1 METVPVWEI
10 TGESTMSANLYAFWI
25 TFWTAI
31 GIATSAV
38 AACLTLSWEYSLFL
52 VVPAFIASIAGVFIA
67 QKHDDPLI
75 SLGGYMLITVS
86 FGAITGPVVA
96 LYTPASV
103 VRILFL
109 TTAVVIGL
117 GVVGAILPKSLE
129 SWWSWLFG
137 GLLLLLAGQILLPLA
152 AYLGVPVGNAMTV
165 WDWAGVALFS
175 GLIVFDLNRAMRIP
189 YTMDNAIDAAVAVY
203 LDFINLF
210 LRLLSLLGEA
220 DRD

>member
-1 METVPVWEI
+1 METTSVWER
-10 TGESTMSANLYAFWI
+10 TGESTMSGNSYAFWI

-38 AACLTLSWEYSLFL
+38 VACLTLSWDYSLFL
-52 VVPAFIASIAGVFIA
+52 VVPAFIASIIGISIA
-67 QKHDDPLI
+67 QKNDDPLI
-75 SLGGYMLITVS
+75 SIGGYLLNTVS

-103 VRILFL
+103 ARILFL

-117 GVVGAILPKSLE
+117 GIAGAILPRSLE
-129 SWWSWLFG
+129 NWWSWLFG
-137 GLLLLLAGQILLPLA
+137 GLLLLFAGQILLPLA

-175 GLIVFDLNRAMRIP
+175 GFVVFDLNRAMRIP
-189 YTMDNAIDAAVAVY
+189 YTMNNAIDAAVEVY

-210 LRLLSLLGEA
+210 IRLLSLLGES
-220 DRD
+220 DQD

>member
-1 METVPVWEI
+1 METTSVWER
-10 TGESTMSANLYAFWI
+10 TGESTMSGNLYAFWI

-38 AACLTLSWEYSLFL
+38 AACVTLTWEYSLFL
-52 VVPAFIASIAGVFIA
+52 AVPAFIASMIGISIA
-67 QKHDDPLI
+67 QKHDGPLI
-75 SLGGYMLITVS
+75 SIGGYLMLTVS

-103 VRILFL
+103 ARILLL
-109 TTAVVIGL
+109 TTAVVVGL
-117 GVVGAILPKSLE
+117 GIAGAILPMSLE
-129 SWWSWLFG
+129 NWWSWLFG
-137 GLLLLLAGQILLPLA
+137 GLLILITGQILLPLA

-175 GLIVFDLNRAMRIP
+175 GFIVFDLNRAMRIP
-189 YTMDNAIDAAVAVY
+189 YTMNNAIDAAVEVY

-210 LRLLSLLGEA
+210 IRLLSLLGES
-220 DRD
+220 DQD